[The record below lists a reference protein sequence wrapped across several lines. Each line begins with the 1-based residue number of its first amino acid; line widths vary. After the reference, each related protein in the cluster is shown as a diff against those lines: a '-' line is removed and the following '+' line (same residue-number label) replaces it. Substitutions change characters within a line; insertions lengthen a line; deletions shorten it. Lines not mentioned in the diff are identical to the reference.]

1 MAIADARRF
10 LFDAME
16 NGELRGALNRAADEA
31 AREGVLTEAG
41 YRFNGAE
48 LEEAWRHEL
57 TRCQTEELA
66 AQLHGIFEWWKLVSG
81 ER

>member
-1 MAIADARRF
+1 MPIADARRF
-10 LFDAME
+10 LFDAMDS
-16 NGELRGALNRAADEA
+16 GELRRAINLAADKA
-31 AREGVLTEAG
+31 AREAVLAEAG

-48 LEEAWRHEL
+48 LEEAWRNEL

-66 AQLHGIFEWWKLVSG
+66 ADLHGIFEWWRMSF